1 MCKTYMVYRHI
12 SPNGK
17 MYIGI
22 TSLSPNLRWRNGQ
35 GYSQQYFAKAIKKY
49 GWENFQHEILLSDLT
64 QQQAECAE
72 RIFIGYWDLTN
83 PNKGYNIDNG
93 GNSIGSH
100 SEITRSKISNAKS
113 GANHHFYGKHLSQEH
128 KNKIAITNSLRQMG
142 ENNSFYGKKHTNES
156 KQKIKENHYDK
167 SGANHHFYG
176 KHLSIQHKRKLQ
188 DNSHKKMVVAL
199 DKESNKVMFVC
210 KSIRD
215 AERWSG
221 VAHESISACCKG
233 KLKTSGGYKWKYLE

>member
-1 MCKTYMVYRHI
+1 MCKTYTVYRHI

-17 MYIGI
+17 MYVGI

-83 PNKGYNIDNG
+83 HNKGYNIDNG

-100 SEITRSKISNAKS
+100 SEITRSKISNA
-113 GANHHFYGKHLSQEH
+113 
-128 KNKIAITNSLRQMG
+128 
-142 ENNSFYGKKHTNES
+142 
-156 KQKIKENHYDK
+156 K